1 MWGAGYDVG
10 RSIARCVPVDNPS
23 FLLELQRRSKPS
35 GAPVSAS
42 RVRVTCAQRRNDPLR
57 KRRGSRGGGRAP
69 GYLAGAVVL
78 GAAGAAGE
86 TVEVVAGVVAG
97 VAGVVVAGTGTVDVW
112 GVPSV
117 LSLFDRLV

>member
-1 MWGAGYDVG
+1 M
-10 RSIARCVPVDNPS
+10 DNPS

-35 GAPVSAS
+35 GAPVSAA

-57 KRRGSRGGGRAP
+57 RRSRGDGRAP
-69 GYLAGAVVL
+69 VYLAGGVAL
-78 GAAGAAGE
+78 GADGTAGGAVG
-86 TVEVVAGVVAG
+86 VAVGV

-117 LSLFDRLV
+117 LSLLDRLV